1 VLALSGLSRS
11 RVKGITTVR
20 LIPLATTVATA
31 LFITISVV
39 VAPAAAAAQ
48 ALPSVAA
55 PGPTTALGGDT
66 DAHDPALA
74 KGTTGHDWYIYS
86 TGMSNRNGGAIQVRK
101 SVDDGH
107 TWAFAGT
114 IWNGIP
120 AWATQMVPG
129 TDSMWAP
136 EIFRHGNTYYLY
148 YAVSTVGHNNSVVGL
163 ATNTTLDPAAPGYKW
178 VDQGKVVRSIPESD
192 FNAIDP
198 DVIEDAAGTPWLVFG
213 SYWSGIQM
221 VQLQWPSGKRSAAP
235 ARLHLA
241 DRKLPL
247 NAIEGAS
254 MISNGGWYYL
264 FTSWDKCCVGLKS
277 TYRIVVGRSKSVTG
291 PYVDRDGH
299 DLMNGGGTTL
309 LASTGNQVG
318 PGGESIAGGLLA
330 YHYYDA
336 KANGLTRLGLRNLT
350 FSPDG
355 WPQLSP
361 GLTTTGAIQPQ

>member
-1 VLALSGLSRS
+1 
-11 RVKGITTVR
+11 
-20 LIPLATTVATA
+20 
-31 LFITISVV
+31 
-39 VAPAAAAAQ
+39 
-48 ALPSVAA
+48 
-55 PGPTTALGGDT
+55 
-66 DAHDPALA
+66 
-74 KGTTGHDWYIYS
+74 
-86 TGMSNRNGGAIQVRK
+86 
-101 SVDDGH
+101 
-107 TWAFAGT
+107 
-114 IWNGIP
+114 
-120 AWATQMVPG
+120 
-129 TDSMWAP
+129 
-136 EIFRHGNTYYLY
+136 
-148 YAVSTVGHNNSVVGL
+148 
-163 ATNTTLDPAAPGYKW
+163 
-178 VDQGKVVRSIPESD
+178 
-192 FNAIDP
+192 
-198 DVIEDAAGTPWLVFG
+198 
-213 SYWSGIQM
+213 
-221 VQLQWPSGKRSAAP
+221 
-235 ARLHLA
+235 
-241 DRKLPL
+241 
-247 NAIEGAS
+247 